1 MISLT
6 MVFTIIFNAQQ
17 IKMEALTK
25 IERQIIN
32 CIEKNYVSTLK
43 LLEETVNI
51 NSGTFNVEGVREVGR
66 VYEREFAKIGFQT
79 QWIDVPK
86 EQNRAGHFVAT
97 RKGNKGKKLFF
108 IGHLDT
114 VYEKDIPFQ
123 AFKIVNENTATGQGT
138 NDMKGGNAMIF
149 ASLKA
154 LHELGL
160 LKDRTITVYFTGDEE
175 ESFKPTSIS
184 RKHFRETAIGHDYAL
199 GYETSAGLDLAVVG
213 RRGVSDWEIK
223 ITGKQG
229 HSSRIF
235 NEDMGYG
242 SILEASRILNEFR
255 ETFSKVPNVT
265 FNPGVILGGSEVSFD
280 SKKIAGS
287 VSGKTN
293 IVTKTTII
301 KGDFRY
307 LGKEQ
312 SDWIKSKMQEIASKN
327 LPHTSTEIKFVDG
340 IPSMGDTTGNYEL
353 LEILNQTSQS
363 IGLGEVKA
371 QDLMSRGA
379 ADISY
384 VADLLPGIDGLGA
397 IGENSHT
404 PIENMDLKSFPT
416 LIKRSAVFIYR
427 LLK

>member
-1 MISLT
+1 M
-6 MVFTIIFNAQQ
+6 
-17 IKMEALTK
+17 
-25 IERQIIN
+25 
-32 CIEKNYVSTLK
+32 
-43 LLEETVNI
+43 
-51 NSGTFNVEGVREVGR
+51 
-66 VYEREFAKIGFQT
+66 T
-79 QWIDVPK
+79 Q
-86 EQNRAGHFVAT
+86 
-97 RKGNKGKKLFF
+97 
-108 IGHLDT
+108 
-114 VYEKDIPFQ
+114 
-123 AFKIVNENTATGQGT
+123 
-138 NDMKGGNAMIF
+138 
-149 ASLKA
+149 
-154 LHELGL
+154 
-160 LKDRTITVYFTGDEE
+160 
-175 ESFKPTSIS
+175 
-184 RKHFRETAIGHDYAL
+184 
-199 GYETSAGLDLAVVG
+199 
-213 RRGVSDWEIK
+213 
-223 ITGKQG
+223 
-229 HSSRIF
+229 
-235 NEDMGYG
+235 
-242 SILEASRILNEFR
+242 
-255 ETFSKVPNVT
+255 
-265 FNPGVILGGSEVSFD
+265 
-280 SKKIAGS
+280 KKIAGS